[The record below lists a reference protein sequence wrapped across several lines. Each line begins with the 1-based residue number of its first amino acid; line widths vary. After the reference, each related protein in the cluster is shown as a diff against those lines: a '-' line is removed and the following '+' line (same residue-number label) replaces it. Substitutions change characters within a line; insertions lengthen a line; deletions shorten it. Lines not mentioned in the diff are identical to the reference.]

1 VGHTQSSP
9 HLNYSFHT
17 QSSKQSSNIA
27 FIHQM
32 VLANSP
38 PTAAT
43 FTSPVLHWAL
53 AKQPGTILLPTA
65 KKMKQGSLRGRSSE
79 GRNKK
84 GGGCPQ
90 EQKGE
95 RQVTAAEQSAA
106 SPVPF

>member
-1 VGHTQSSP
+1 
-9 HLNYSFHT
+9 
-17 QSSKQSSNIA
+17 
-27 FIHQM
+27 M

-84 GGGCPQ
+84 DGGCPQ

-106 SPVPF
+106 SSVPF

>member
-1 VGHTQSSP
+1 MGRTQSSP

-53 AKQPGTILLPTA
+53 AKQPGMILFTDR
-65 KKMKQGSLRGRSSE
+65 KEDETGIV
-79 GRNKK
+79 K
-84 GGGCPQ
+84 GK
-90 EQKGE
+90 EQ
-95 RQVTAAEQSAA
+95 
-106 SPVPF
+106 